1 MKIFINNINENWV
14 VDNVIS
20 EWTDFQAEI
29 TSNQLKYADIV
40 WIIAPW
46 TWRKL
51 QKRKIKGKKV
61 ICTIHHIDF
70 EKFDDKEKSEF
81 YKRDKFVDFY
91 HTVSF
96 KTKEQLETLT
106 NKKIYVIPFWI
117 NQDIFFDIDKKLKLR
132 EKYGIKKD
140 SYIIGSFQRDTEGSD
155 LKSPKLS
162 KGPDRFLK
170 IVLEMKKQKPNIEIL
185 LTGKRRNYLIENF
198 KNNNIPFYYFEMV
211 NYKDLN
217 QLYNLLDMYIV
228 ASRVEGGPRSIFE
241 CAITNTPII
250 STDVG
255 FASSILSPK
264 SIYQIDNFE
273 LAEPDVHYARKKVLE
288 YEIPKG
294 FKPFIKMF
302 EEVYEN

>member
-117 NQDIFFDIDKKLKLR
+117 NQDIFLIL
-132 EKYGIKKD
+132 IK
-140 SYIIGSFQRDTEGSD
+140 S
-155 LKSPKLS
+155 
-162 KGPDRFLK
+162 
-170 IVLEMKKQKPNIEIL
+170 
-185 LTGKRRNYLIENF
+185 
-198 KNNNIPFYYFEMV
+198 
-211 NYKDLN
+211 
-217 QLYNLLDMYIV
+217 
-228 ASRVEGGPRSIFE
+228 
-241 CAITNTPII
+241 
-250 STDVG
+250 
-255 FASSILSPK
+255 
-264 SIYQIDNFE
+264 
-273 LAEPDVHYARKKVLE
+273 
-288 YEIPKG
+288 
-294 FKPFIKMF
+294 
-302 EEVYEN
+302 

>member
-20 EWTDFQAEI
+20 EWSDFQAEI
-29 TSNQLKYADIV
+29 TSNQIKDADIV

-51 QKRKIKGKKV
+51 QKRKIKDKKV
-61 ICTIHHIDF
+61 VCTIHHIDF
-70 EKFDDKEKSEF
+70 EKFDDKEKLDF

-117 NQDIFFDIDKKLKLR
+117 NQDIFFDIDNKLKLR
-132 EKYGIKKD
+132 EKYGINKD
-140 SYIIGSFQRDTEGSD
+140 AYIIGTFQRDTEGSD

-170 IVLEMKKQKPNIEIL
+170 IVIEMQKQNPNIEVL

-198 KNNNIPFYYFEMV
+198 KKNNIPFYYFEMV
-211 NYKDLN
+211 DYKDLN
-217 QLYNLLDMYIV
+217 ELYNLLDLYIV

-255 FASSILSPK
+255 FASVILSPK
-264 SIYQIDNFE
+264 SIYMIDNFQ
-273 LAEPDVHYARKKVLE
+273 LAESDEQYAREKVLE

-294 FKPFIKMF
+294 FEPFIKMF